1 MLAFI
6 LSLVAVCL
14 LGRQSCYDD
23 TLRVVI
29 SETRAPAYV
38 STETEAHV
46 RGMWERRATLKR
58 AKGNISIK
66 LQP

>member
-6 LSLVAVCL
+6 LSLVTVCL

-23 TLRVVI
+23 IPRVVI

-38 STETEAHV
+38 SAETEAHV
-46 RGMWERRATLKR
+46 RGMWERRAT
-58 AKGNISIK
+58 
-66 LQP
+66 